1 MEKQS
6 NTMQRIPNFFVS
18 LDKIVSFVKSVQLN
32 TSGTHTFGAGGKG
45 LFSCN
50 VLGVFFPFHVFHSK
64 RGVIQCFVQKN
75 CCHIKFGKKKW
86 RFENKAKS
94 KLETGMPP
102 LGFCQKIYIVC
113 LFDRNQNLLLCT
125 PLVYMHECKL
135 KGHYLPKS

>member
-1 MEKQS
+1 MYTKLFCIARQDSKLCE
-6 NTMQRIPNFFVS
+6 IC
-18 LDKIVSFVKSVQLN
+18 IVKYTC

-50 VLGVFFPFHVFHSK
+50 VFGVFFSFHVFHSK
-64 RGVIQCFVQKN
+64 RGVIHCVSCKKN

-86 RFENKAKS
+86 RFENKAKN

-102 LGFCQKIYIVC
+102 PGFCQKINKVC

-125 PLVYMHECKL
+125 PLVYMHEHGPYKTL
-135 KGHYLPKS
+135 KKIVN